1 MASDMFNAY
10 IYICNV
16 HPFKYQNVCRRLTQ
30 EARSTLYFCV
40 LMPEK
45 IVEESL
51 YISTIIKDDI
61 DNEDSEDEGEEGGI
75 VE

>member
-1 MASDMFNAY
+1 MF
-10 IYICNV
+10 IRL
-16 HPFKYQNVCRRLTQ
+16 KYQNVCRRLTQ

-61 DNEDSEDEGEEGGI
+61 DNEDGEDEGEEGVI